1 MAKDGSP
8 PESSLATPPSPLRHN
23 SRIMRYIFVKIR
35 FFYTSLQIY
44 KNILKQFNFQQK
56 HIRFIFLSVSLQKI
70 ETYCDDT
77 YKYTYIG

>member
-1 MAKDGSP
+1 
-8 PESSLATPPSPLRHN
+8 
-23 SRIMRYIFVKIR
+23 MRYIFVKIR

-44 KNILKQFNFQQK
+44 QNILKQFNFQQK

-77 YKYTYIG
+77 YKYTDIG

>member
-1 MAKDGSP
+1 
-8 PESSLATPPSPLRHN
+8 
-23 SRIMRYIFVKIR
+23 MRYIFVKIS
-35 FFYTSLQIY
+35 FFYTSLKFT

-77 YKYTYIG
+77 YKYTDIG

>member
-1 MAKDGSP
+1 
-8 PESSLATPPSPLRHN
+8 
-23 SRIMRYIFVKIR
+23 MRYIFVKIR

-70 ETYCDDT
+70 ETYFDDT
-77 YKYTYIG
+77 YKYTDIG